1 MGFDNPSNWRRRTSC
16 PKDLDMSNTPNTP
29 WWISEHPVVTAQ
41 DIKKRNTRT
50 VSFGIAITMALVAG
64 VVGSI
69 AGRTSAT
76 LDSKTNLVST
86 KSVIERKPDSI
97 AGIAARVS
105 PSVVSIE
112 VRSGN
117 SGGTG
122 SGFFLESNGYILTN
136 NHVIS
141 LAATN
146 GATITVK
153 LANGKDYKAKLIGRD
168 VSYDLAVIKIAVTDA
183 PALQLG
189 NSDEV
194 QVGDGVIAIGSPLGL
209 TGTVTSGIIS
219 AKNRP
224 VTSGGGTSE
233 SSFIN
238 AIQTDAAI
246 NPGNSG
252 GPLVDLSGAVI
263 GINSA
268 IATTGSGFG
277 GQSGSIGLGFAI
289 PINQARKTADQL
301 IKNGS
306 STYPIMGVSLD
317 TRFTGTGAKIP
328 DEVGAVSAGGP
339 AERAGIK
346 PGDVIIAIDGK
357 AIATADEAIVSVRSH
372 SVGQRITVKFL
383 RGSVT
388 KEVSLKL
395 IAAK

>member
-1 MGFDNPSNWRRRTSC
+1 MAGNSNNPDG
-16 PKDLDMSNTPNTP
+16 PVTP
-29 WWISEHPVVTAQ
+29 WWISDYKVVTAQ
-41 DIKKRNTRT
+41 DVKKRNTRT
-50 VSFGIAITMALVAG
+50 VSFGIAIAMALIAG

-69 AGRTSAT
+69 VGRTSAE
-76 LDSKTNLVST
+76 LDTRTNLVST
-86 KSVIERKPDSI
+86 KSTIERKPGSI

-112 VRSGN
+112 VSRGN
-117 SGGTG
+117 SGGSG
-122 SGFFLESNGYILTN
+122 SGFFLDNTGNILTN

-141 LAATN
+141 LVATA
-146 GATITVK
+146 GASMRVQ
-153 LANGKDYKAKLIGRD
+153 LANGKTYDAKLVGRD
-168 VSYDLAVIKIAVTDA
+168 VAYDLAVIKIKVSDA

-189 NSDEV
+189 DSDAV

-224 VTSGGGTSE
+224 VTSGSGTRE

-263 GINSA
+263 GVNSA
-268 IATTGSGFG
+268 IATTGSAFG

-317 TRFTGTGAKIP
+317 ITENGTGAKIP
-328 DEVGAVSAGGP
+328 DAAGSVTPNGP

-346 PGDVIIAIDGK
+346 PGDVIIEIAGK
-357 AIATADEAIVSVRSH
+357 SVNTADEAIIKVRSFN
-372 SVGQRITVKFL
+372 VGDKIKIKFK
-383 RGSVT
+383 RDGVT
-388 KEVSLKL
+388 REVSLVL
-395 IAAK
+395 VAAK

>member
-1 MGFDNPSNWRRRTSC
+1 MSASQNNPDS
-16 PKDLDMSNTPNTP
+16 P
-29 WWISEHPVVTAQ
+29 WWVSNYPAVTTAEV
-41 DIKKRNTRT
+41 KKANTRT
-50 VSFGIAITMALVAG
+50 VGFGIAIAMALIAG
-64 VVGSI
+64 VIGSI
-69 AGRTSAT
+69 VGRTSAT
-76 LDSKTNLVST
+76 LDSKTNLVTT

-112 VRSGN
+112 VRNGN
-117 SGGTG
+117 TGGTG
-122 SGFFLESNGYILTN
+122 SGFFLDSSGHILTN

-141 LAATN
+141 AAATN
-146 GATITVK
+146 GADITVK
-153 LANGKDYKAKLIGRD
+153 LANGKNYGAKLIGRD

-189 NSDEV
+189 NSDEI

-238 AIQTDAAI
+238 ALQTDAAI

-268 IATTGSGFG
+268 IATTGSSFG
-277 GQSGSIGLGFAI
+277 GQTGSIGLGFAI
-289 PINQARKTADQL
+289 PINQAKKTADQL
-301 IKNGS
+301 IKFGS

-317 TRFTGTGAKIP
+317 TRFAGTGAKIP
-328 DEVGAVSAGGP
+328 NTPGSVSPGGP
-339 AERAGIK
+339 ADRAGIA
-346 PGDVIIAIDGK
+346 PGDVIVEIDGK
-357 AIATADEAIVSVRSH
+357 SIASADEAIVSVRSH
-372 SVGQRITVKFL
+372 SVGDVVKVKYQ
-383 RGSVT
+383 RGSIT
-388 KEVSLKL
+388 KEVTLKL
-395 IAAK
+395 VAAK

>member
-1 MGFDNPSNWRRRTSC
+1 MANNSNNS
-16 PKDLDMSNTPNTP
+16 DTPNTP
-29 WWISEHPVVTAQ
+29 WWISEHQVITAQ
-41 DIKKRNTRT
+41 DVKKRNTRT
-50 VSFGIAITMALVAG
+50 VSFGIAISMALIAG
-64 VVGSI
+64 VIGSVV
-69 AGRTSAT
+69 GRTSAS
-76 LDSKTNLVST
+76 LDTKTNLVST
-86 KSVIERKPDSI
+86 KSTIERKPDSV

-112 VRSGN
+112 VSKGN
-117 SGGTG
+117 NGGSG
-122 SGFFLESNGYILTN
+122 SGFFLDSTGHILTN

-141 LAATN
+141 LAATA
-146 GATITVK
+146 GASIQVK
-153 LANGKDYKAKLIGRD
+153 LANGKNYDAELVGRD

-189 NSDEV
+189 DSDKI

-224 VTSGGGTSE
+224 VTSGSGTRE

-238 AIQTDAAI
+238 ALQTDAAI

-252 GPLVDLSGAVI
+252 GPLVDLSGAVV

-317 TRFTGTGAKIP
+317 TRYTGGGAKIP
-328 DEVGAVSAGGP
+328 DEVGSVSPGGP
-339 AERAGIK
+339 ADRAGLK
-346 PGDVIIAIDGK
+346 PGDIIIEIDGK
-357 AIATADEAIVSVRSH
+357 AVDTADEAIITVRSRN
-372 SVGQRITVKFL
+372 VGDKIKVKFKRL
-383 RGSVT
+383 GAT
-388 KEVSLKL
+388 KEVSLVL

>member
-1 MGFDNPSNWRRRTSC
+1 MADNSKNSETPPTSV
-16 PKDLDMSNTPNTP
+16 TP
-29 WWISEHPVVTAQ
+29 WWISEYEVVTAK
-41 DIKKRNTRT
+41 DVKKRNTRT
-50 VSFGIAITMALVAG
+50 VSFGIAISMALIAG
-64 VVGSI
+64 VVGSVV
-69 AGRTSAT
+69 GRTSAT
-76 LDSKTNLVST
+76 LDTRTNLVST
-86 KSVIERKPDSI
+86 KSTIERKPDSI

-112 VRSGN
+112 VSKGN
-117 SGGTG
+117 NGGTG
-122 SGFFLESNGYILTN
+122 SGFFLDSTGHILTN

-141 LAATN
+141 FAATA
-146 GATITVK
+146 GASIRVR
-153 LANGKDYKAKLIGRD
+153 LANGKTYDAKLVGRD
-168 VSYDLAVIKIAVTDA
+168 VSYDLAVIKIKVTDA

-189 NSDEV
+189 DSDAV
-194 QVGDGVIAIGSPLGL
+194 QVGDGVIAVGSPLGL
-209 TGTVTSGIIS
+209 TVTVTSGIVS
-219 AKNRP
+219 EKNRS
-224 VTSGGGTSE
+224 VTSGGGTRE

-317 TRFTGTGAKIP
+317 ISYSGAGAKIP
-328 DEVGAVSAGGP
+328 ETPESVTPGGP
-339 AERAGIK
+339 AARAGIK
-346 PGDVIIAIDGK
+346 PGDVIIEIDGK
-357 AIATADEAIVSVRSH
+357 AVNTADEAIVKVRSLN
-372 SVGQRITVKFL
+372 VGDKIKIKYQRQ
-383 RGSVT
+383 GVT
-388 KEVSLKL
+388 KEVSLVL

>member
-1 MGFDNPSNWRRRTSC
+1 MANNSNNS
-16 PKDLDMSNTPNTP
+16 DLPNSP
-29 WWISEHPVVTAQ
+29 WWISEHQVITAQ
-41 DIKKRNTRT
+41 DVKKRNTRT
-50 VSFGIAITMALVAG
+50 VSFGIAISMALIAG
-64 VVGSI
+64 VIGSVV
-69 AGRTSAT
+69 GRTSAS
-76 LDSKTNLVST
+76 LDTKTNLVST
-86 KSVIERKPDSI
+86 KSTIERKPDSV

-112 VRSGN
+112 VSKGN
-117 SGGTG
+117 TGGSG
-122 SGFFLESNGYILTN
+122 SGFFLDSTGHILTN

-141 LAATN
+141 LAATA
-146 GATITVK
+146 GATIQVK
-153 LANGKDYKAKLIGRD
+153 LANGKNYDAELVGRD

-189 NSDEV
+189 DSDKI

-209 TGTVTSGIIS
+209 IGTVTSGIIS

-224 VTSGGGTSE
+224 VTSGSGTRE

-238 AIQTDAAI
+238 ALQTDAAI
-246 NPGNSG
+246 NPGNTG
-252 GPLVDLSGAVI
+252 GPLVDLSGAVV

-317 TRFTGTGAKIP
+317 TRYTGVGAKIP
-328 DEVGAVSAGGP
+328 DEVGSVSPGGP
-339 AERAGIK
+339 ADRAGIK
-346 PGDVIIAIDGK
+346 PGDIIIEIDGK
-357 AIATADEAIVSVRSH
+357 AVDTADEAIITVRSRN
-372 SVGQRITVKFL
+372 VGDRIKIKFKRL
-383 RGSVT
+383 GAT
-388 KEVSLKL
+388 KEVSLVL

>member
-1 MGFDNPSNWRRRTSC
+1 MANNSNDSDNLNMPSS
-16 PKDLDMSNTPNTP
+16 P
-29 WWISEHPVVTAQ
+29 WWISDHKVVTAQ

-50 VSFGIAITMALVAG
+50 VSFGIAIAMALIAG

-69 AGRTSAT
+69 VGRTSAT
-76 LDSKTNLVST
+76 LDTRTNLVST
-86 KSVIERKPDSI
+86 QSTIERKPDSI

-112 VRSGN
+112 VSRGN

-122 SGFFLESNGYILTN
+122 SGFFLDSTGHILTN

-141 LAATN
+141 LAARA
-146 GATITVK
+146 GALINVK
-153 LANGKDYKAKLIGRD
+153 LANGKNYEAKLVGRD
-168 VSYDLAVIKIAVTDA
+168 IPYDLAVIKINVTDA

-224 VTSGGGTSE
+224 VTSGSGTKE

-252 GPLVDLSGAVI
+252 GPLVDLSGAVV

-317 TRFTGTGAKIP
+317 LRYSGVGAKIP
-328 DEVGAVSAGGP
+328 DEAGSVTPNGP
-339 AERAGIK
+339 AARAGIK
-346 PGDVIIAIDGK
+346 PGDVIIEIAGK
-357 AIATADEAIVSVRSH
+357 AVNTADEAIIKVRSLN
-372 SVGQRITVKFL
+372 VGDKIKIKFK
-383 RGSVT
+383 REGVT
-388 KEVSLKL
+388 KEVSLVL

>member
-1 MGFDNPSNWRRRTSC
+1 MANNTNNS
-16 PKDLDMSNTPNTP
+16 DLPNSP
-29 WWISEHPVVTAQ
+29 WWISEHQVITAQ
-41 DIKKRNTRT
+41 DVKKRNTRT
-50 VSFGIAITMALVAG
+50 VSFGIAISMALIAG
-64 VVGSI
+64 VIGSVV
-69 AGRTSAT
+69 GRTSAS
-76 LDSKTNLVST
+76 LDTKTNLVST
-86 KSVIERKPDSI
+86 KSTIERKPDSV

-112 VRSGN
+112 VSKGN
-117 SGGTG
+117 TGGSG
-122 SGFFLESNGYILTN
+122 SGFFLDSTGHILTN

-141 LAATN
+141 LAATA
-146 GATITVK
+146 GATIQVK
-153 LANGKDYKAKLIGRD
+153 LANGKNYDAELVGRD

-189 NSDEV
+189 DSDAV

-209 TGTVTSGIIS
+209 IGTVTSGIIS

-224 VTSGGGTSE
+224 VTSGSGTRE

-238 AIQTDAAI
+238 ALQTDAAI

-252 GPLVDLSGAVI
+252 GPLVDLSGAVV

-317 TRFTGTGAKIP
+317 TRYTGVGAKIP
-328 DEVGAVSAGGP
+328 DEVGSVSPGGP
-339 AERAGIK
+339 ADRAGIK
-346 PGDVIIAIDGK
+346 PGDIIIEIDGK
-357 AIATADEAIVSVRSH
+357 AVDTADEAIITVRSRN
-372 SVGQRITVKFL
+372 VGDRIKIKFKRL
-383 RGSVT
+383 GAT
-388 KEVSLKL
+388 KEVSLVL

>member
-1 MGFDNPSNWRRRTSC
+1 MATNSSNSE
-16 PKDLDMSNTPNTP
+16 TPNTP
-29 WWISEHPVVTAQ
+29 WWISEHQVITAQ
-41 DIKKRNTRT
+41 DVKKRNTRT
-50 VSFGIAITMALVAG
+50 VSFGIAISMALIAG
-64 VVGSI
+64 VVGSVV
-69 AGRTSAT
+69 GRTSAT
-76 LDSKTNLVST
+76 LDTKTNLVST
-86 KSVIERKPDSI
+86 KSTIERKPDSV

-112 VRSGN
+112 VSNGN
-117 SGGTG
+117 NGGSG
-122 SGFFLESNGYILTN
+122 SGFFLDSTGHILTN

-141 LAATN
+141 LAATS
-146 GATITVK
+146 GATIQVK
-153 LANGKDYKAKLIGRD
+153 LANGKNYDAELVGRD
-168 VSYDLAVIKIAVTDA
+168 VAYDLAVIKIAVTDA

-189 NSDEV
+189 DSDAV

-224 VTSGGGTSE
+224 VTSGSGTRE

-238 AIQTDAAI
+238 ALQTDAAI

-252 GPLVDLSGAVI
+252 GPLVDLSGAVV

-268 IATTGSGFG
+268 IATTGSAFG

-317 TRFTGTGAKIP
+317 TRYTGGGAKIP
-328 DEVGAVSAGGP
+328 DAVGSVSPGGP
-339 AERAGIK
+339 ADRAGIK
-346 PGDVIIAIDGK
+346 PGDIIIEIDGK
-357 AIATADEAIVSVRSH
+357 AVDTADEAIITVRSRN
-372 SVGQRITVKFL
+372 VGDKIKIKFK
-383 RGSVT
+383 RQGVT
-388 KEVSLKL
+388 KEVALVL

>member
-1 MGFDNPSNWRRRTSC
+1 MANNSNNS
-16 PKDLDMSNTPNTP
+16 DLPNSP
-29 WWISEHPVVTAQ
+29 WWISEHQVITAQ
-41 DIKKRNTRT
+41 DVKKRNTRT
-50 VSFGIAITMALVAG
+50 VSFGIAISMALIAG
-64 VVGSI
+64 VIGSVV
-69 AGRTSAT
+69 GRTSAS
-76 LDSKTNLVST
+76 LDTKTNLVST
-86 KSVIERKPDSI
+86 KSTIERKPDSV

-112 VRSGN
+112 VSKGN
-117 SGGTG
+117 TGGSG
-122 SGFFLESNGYILTN
+122 SGFFLDSTGHILTN

-141 LAATN
+141 LAATA
-146 GATITVK
+146 GATIQVK
-153 LANGKDYKAKLIGRD
+153 LANGKNYGAKLVGRD

-189 NSDEV
+189 DSDKI

-209 TGTVTSGIIS
+209 IGTVTSGIIS

-224 VTSGGGTSE
+224 VTSGSGTRE

-238 AIQTDAAI
+238 ALQTDAAI

-252 GPLVDLSGAVI
+252 GPLVDLSGAVV

-317 TRFTGTGAKIP
+317 TRYTGVGAKIP
-328 DEVGAVSAGGP
+328 DEVGSVSPGGP
-339 AERAGIK
+339 ADRAGIK
-346 PGDVIIAIDGK
+346 PGDIIIEIDGK
-357 AIATADEAIVSVRSH
+357 AVDTADEAIITVRSRN
-372 SVGQRITVKFL
+372 VGDRIKIKFKRL
-383 RGSVT
+383 GAT
-388 KEVSLKL
+388 KEVSLVL

>member
-1 MGFDNPSNWRRRTSC
+1 MANNSNYS
-16 PKDLDMSNTPNTP
+16 DLPNSP
-29 WWISEHPVVTAQ
+29 WWISEHQVITAQ
-41 DIKKRNTRT
+41 DVKKRNTRT
-50 VSFGIAITMALVAG
+50 VSFGIAISMALIAG
-64 VVGSI
+64 VIGSVV
-69 AGRTSAT
+69 GRTSAS
-76 LDSKTNLVST
+76 LDTKTNLVST
-86 KSVIERKPDSI
+86 KSTIERKPDSV

-112 VRSGN
+112 VSKGN
-117 SGGTG
+117 TGGSG
-122 SGFFLESNGYILTN
+122 SGFFLDSTGHILTN

-141 LAATN
+141 LAATA
-146 GATITVK
+146 GATIQVK
-153 LANGKDYKAKLIGRD
+153 LANGKNYDAELVGRD

-189 NSDEV
+189 DSDAV

-209 TGTVTSGIIS
+209 IGTVTSGIIS

-224 VTSGGGTSE
+224 VTSGSGTRE

-238 AIQTDAAI
+238 ALQTDAAI

-252 GPLVDLSGAVI
+252 GPLVDLSGAVV

-317 TRFTGTGAKIP
+317 TRYTGVGAKIP
-328 DEVGAVSAGGP
+328 DEVGSVSPGGP
-339 AERAGIK
+339 ADRAGIK
-346 PGDVIIAIDGK
+346 PGDIIIEIDGK
-357 AIATADEAIVSVRSH
+357 AVDTADEAIITVRSRN
-372 SVGQRITVKFL
+372 VGDRIKIKFKRL
-383 RGSVT
+383 GAT
-388 KEVSLKL
+388 KEVSLVL

>member
-1 MGFDNPSNWRRRTSC
+1 MANNSNDSD
-16 PKDLDMSNTPNTP
+16 DLNMPNSP
-29 WWISEHPVVTAQ
+29 WWISDHKVVTAQ

-50 VSFGIAITMALVAG
+50 VSFGIAIAMALIAG

-69 AGRTSAT
+69 VGRTSAT
-76 LDSKTNLVST
+76 LDTRTNLVST
-86 KSVIERKPDSI
+86 QSTIERKPDSI

-112 VRSGN
+112 VSRGN

-122 SGFFLESNGYILTN
+122 SGFFLDSTGHILTN

-141 LAATN
+141 LAARA
-146 GATITVK
+146 GALINVK
-153 LANGKDYKAKLIGRD
+153 LANGKNYEAKLVGRD
-168 VSYDLAVIKIAVTDA
+168 IPYDLAVIKINVTDA

-224 VTSGGGTSE
+224 VTSGSGTRE

-252 GPLVDLSGAVI
+252 GPLVDLSGAVV

-317 TRFTGTGAKIP
+317 IRYSGVGAKIP
-328 DEVGAVSAGGP
+328 DEAGSVTPNGP
-339 AERAGIK
+339 AARAGIK
-346 PGDVIIAIDGK
+346 PGDVIIEIAGK
-357 AIATADEAIVSVRSH
+357 AVDTADEAIIKVRSLN
-372 SVGQRITVKFL
+372 VGDKIKIKFK
-383 RGSVT
+383 REGVT
-388 KEVSLKL
+388 KEVSLVL

>member
-1 MGFDNPSNWRRRTSC
+1 MAGNSNNSDG
-16 PKDLDMSNTPNTP
+16 PVTP
-29 WWISEHPVVTAQ
+29 WWISEYKVVTAQ
-41 DIKKRNTRT
+41 DVKKRNTRT
-50 VSFGIAITMALVAG
+50 VSFGIAIAMALIAG

-69 AGRTSAT
+69 VGRTSAE
-76 LDSKTNLVST
+76 LDTRTNLVAT
-86 KSVIERKPDSI
+86 KSTIERKPGSI

-112 VRSGN
+112 VSRGN
-117 SGGTG
+117 SGGSG
-122 SGFFLESNGYILTN
+122 SGFFLDNTGHILTN

-141 LAATN
+141 LVATA
-146 GATITVK
+146 GASMRVQ
-153 LANGKDYKAKLIGRD
+153 LANGKTYDAKLVGRD
-168 VSYDLAVIKIAVTDA
+168 VAYDLAVIKIKVTDA

-189 NSDEV
+189 DSDAV

-224 VTSGGGTSE
+224 VTSGSGTRE

-263 GINSA
+263 GVNSA
-268 IATTGSGFG
+268 IATTGSAFG

-317 TRFTGTGAKIP
+317 ITYNGTGAKIP
-328 DEVGAVSAGGP
+328 DAAGSVTPNGP

-346 PGDVIIAIDGK
+346 PGDVIIEIAGK
-357 AIATADEAIVSVRSH
+357 SVNTADEAIIKVRSFN
-372 SVGQRITVKFL
+372 VGDKIKIKFK
-383 RGSVT
+383 RDGVT
-388 KEVSLKL
+388 REVSLVL
-395 IAAK
+395 VAAK

>member
-1 MGFDNPSNWRRRTSC
+1 MANNSNNS
-16 PKDLDMSNTPNTP
+16 DLPNSP
-29 WWISEHPVVTAQ
+29 WWISEHQVITAQ
-41 DIKKRNTRT
+41 DVKKRNTRT
-50 VSFGIAITMALVAG
+50 VSFGIAISMALIAG
-64 VVGSI
+64 VIGSVV
-69 AGRTSAT
+69 GRTSAS
-76 LDSKTNLVST
+76 LDTKTNLVST
-86 KSVIERKPDSI
+86 KSTIERKPDSV

-112 VRSGN
+112 VSKGN
-117 SGGTG
+117 TGGSG
-122 SGFFLESNGYILTN
+122 SGFFLDSTGHILTN

-141 LAATN
+141 LAATA
-146 GATITVK
+146 GATIQVK
-153 LANGKDYKAKLIGRD
+153 LANGKNYDAELVGRD

-189 NSDEV
+189 DSDAV

-209 TGTVTSGIIS
+209 IGTVTSGIIS

-224 VTSGGGTSE
+224 VASGSGTRE

-238 AIQTDAAI
+238 ALQTDAAI

-252 GPLVDLSGAVI
+252 GPLVDLSGAVV

-317 TRFTGTGAKIP
+317 TRYTGVGAKIP
-328 DEVGAVSAGGP
+328 DEVGSVSPGGP
-339 AERAGIK
+339 ADRAGIK
-346 PGDVIIAIDGK
+346 PGDIIIEIDGK
-357 AIATADEAIVSVRSH
+357 AVDTADEAIITVRSRN
-372 SVGQRITVKFL
+372 VGDRIKIKFKRL
-383 RGSVT
+383 GAT
-388 KEVSLKL
+388 KEVSLVL

>member
-1 MGFDNPSNWRRRTSC
+1 MANNSNNS
-16 PKDLDMSNTPNTP
+16 DTPNTP
-29 WWISEHPVVTAQ
+29 WWISEHQVITAQ
-41 DIKKRNTRT
+41 DVKKRSTRT
-50 VSFGIAITMALVAG
+50 VSFGIAISMALIAG
-64 VVGSI
+64 VIGSVV
-69 AGRTSAT
+69 GRTSAT
-76 LDSKTNLVST
+76 LDTKTNLVST
-86 KSVIERKPDSI
+86 KSTIERKPDSV

-112 VRSGN
+112 VSKGN
-117 SGGTG
+117 NGGSG
-122 SGFFLESNGYILTN
+122 SGFFLDSTGHILTN

-141 LAATN
+141 LAAIA
-146 GATITVK
+146 GANIQVK
-153 LANGKDYKAKLIGRD
+153 LANGKNYDAELVGRD

-189 NSDEV
+189 DSDKI

-224 VTSGGGTSE
+224 VTSGGGTRE

-238 AIQTDAAI
+238 ALQTDAAI

-252 GPLVDLSGAVI
+252 GPLVDLSGAVV

-317 TRFTGTGAKIP
+317 TRYSGVGAKIP
-328 DEVGAVSAGGP
+328 DEIGSVTPGGP
-339 AERAGIK
+339 AALAGIK
-346 PGDVIIAIDGK
+346 PGDIIIEIDSK
-357 AIATADEAIVSVRSH
+357 AVATADEAIITVRSRN
-372 SVGQRITVKFL
+372 VGDKIKVKFK
-383 RGSVT
+383 RQGDT
-388 KEVSLKL
+388 KEVSLVL
-395 IAAK
+395 VAAK

>member
-1 MGFDNPSNWRRRTSC
+1 MSDNSNNSG
-16 PKDLDMSNTPNTP
+16 TPNTP
-29 WWISEHPVVTAQ
+29 WWISDYEVVTTAE
-41 DIKKRNTRT
+41 IKKRNTRT
-50 VSFGIAITMALVAG
+50 VSFGIAIAMALIAG
-64 VVGSI
+64 VVGSVV
-69 AGRTSAT
+69 GRTSAT
-76 LDSKTNLVST
+76 MDSKTNLVST
-86 KSVIERKPDSI
+86 KSTIERKPDSI

-112 VRSGN
+112 VRNGS
-117 SGGTG
+117 SGGSG
-122 SGFFLESNGYILTN
+122 SGFFLDSNGHILTN

-146 GATITVK
+146 GATIKVM
-153 LANGKDYKAKLIGRD
+153 LANGKDYDAKLVGRD
-168 VSYDLAVIKIAVTDA
+168 IPYDLAVIKIAVSDA

-189 NSDEV
+189 DSDAV

-252 GPLVDLSGAVI
+252 GPLVDLSGAVV

-301 IKNGS
+301 IKNGV

-317 TRFTGTGAKIP
+317 TRFMGTGARIATEP
-328 DEVGAVSAGGP
+328 GSVTIGGP
-339 AERAGIK
+339 AAGAGIK
-346 PGDVIIAIDGK
+346 PGDIIIEIDGK
-357 AIATADEAIVSVRSH
+357 AINSADEAIVNVRSH
-372 SVGQRITVKFL
+372 NVGDRIKIKFQRD
-383 RGSVT
+383 GVT
-388 KEVSLKL
+388 KETSLIL

>member
-1 MGFDNPSNWRRRTSC
+1 MADNQKNSE
-16 PKDLDMSNTPNTP
+16 TPNTP
-29 WWISEHPVVTAQ
+29 WWISDYKVVKAQ
-41 DIKKRNTRT
+41 DVKKRNTRT
-50 VSFGIAITMALVAG
+50 VSFGIAIAMALIAG
-64 VVGSI
+64 VVGSVV
-69 AGRTSAT
+69 GRTSAS
-76 LDSKTNLVST
+76 LDTKTNLVST
-86 KSVIERKPDSI
+86 KSTIERKPDSI

-112 VRSGN
+112 VKTGS

-122 SGFFLESNGYILTN
+122 SGFFLDSSGHILTN

-141 LAATN
+141 LAATS
-146 GATITVK
+146 GASIKVK
-153 LANGKDYKAKLIGRD
+153 LANGKDYDAKLVGRD

-189 NSDEV
+189 DSDEV

-224 VTSGGGTSE
+224 VTSGGGTRE

-238 AIQTDAAI
+238 ALQTDAAI

-317 TRFTGTGAKIP
+317 TRYTGVGAKIP
-328 DEVGAVSAGGP
+328 DDVGSVSPGGP
-339 AERAGIK
+339 ADRAGIK
-346 PGDVIIAIDGK
+346 PGDIIIAIDGK
-357 AIATADEAIVSVRSH
+357 AVDTVDEAIINVRSH
-372 SVGQRITVKFL
+372 NVGDKIKIKLQRQ
-383 RGSVT
+383 GVT
-388 KEVSLKL
+388 KEVSLVL

>member
-1 MGFDNPSNWRRRTSC
+1 
-16 PKDLDMSNTPNTP
+16 
-29 WWISEHPVVTAQ
+29 
-41 DIKKRNTRT
+41 
-50 VSFGIAITMALVAG
+50 MALIAG

-76 LDSKTNLVST
+76 LDSRTNLVST
-86 KSVIERKPDSI
+86 QSTIERKPNSI

-112 VRSGN
+112 VNRGN

-122 SGFFLESNGYILTN
+122 SGFFLDSTGHILTN

-141 LAATN
+141 LAATAN
-146 GATITVK
+146 ASINVT
-153 LANGKDYKAKLIGRD
+153 LANGKNYGAKLVGRD
-168 VSYDLAVIKIAVTDA
+168 VAYDLAVIKIKVTDA

-189 NSDEV
+189 DSDAV

-224 VTSGGGTSE
+224 VTSGSGTRE

-317 TRFTGTGAKIP
+317 IRYSGVGAKIP
-328 DEVGAVSAGGP
+328 EEAGSVSPNGP
-339 AERAGIK
+339 ADRAGIK
-346 PGDVIIAIDGK
+346 PGDVIIEING
-357 AIATADEAIVSVRSH
+357 TAVNNVDEAIVKVRSLN
-372 SVGQRITVKFL
+372 VGDEIKVKFK
-383 RGSVT
+383 RQGVT
-388 KEVSLKL
+388 NEVSLVL
-395 IAAK
+395 VAAK

>member
-1 MGFDNPSNWRRRTSC
+1 MAGNSNNPDG
-16 PKDLDMSNTPNTP
+16 PVTP
-29 WWISEHPVVTAQ
+29 WWISEYKVVTAQ
-41 DIKKRNTRT
+41 DVKKRNTRT
-50 VSFGIAITMALVAG
+50 VSFGIAIAMALVAG
-64 VVGSI
+64 VVGSVV
-69 AGRTSAT
+69 GRTSAE
-76 LDSKTNLVST
+76 LDTRTNLVST
-86 KSVIERKPDSI
+86 KSTIERKPNSI

-105 PSVVSIE
+105 PSVVSID
-112 VRSGN
+112 VSKGN
-117 SGGTG
+117 DGGSG
-122 SGFFLESNGYILTN
+122 SGFFLDNTGHILIN

-141 LAATN
+141 LAATD
-146 GATITVK
+146 GASIQVS
-153 LANGKDYKAKLIGRD
+153 LANGKTYSAKLVGRD
-168 VSYDLAVIKIAVTDA
+168 VAYDLAVIKIKVTDA

-189 NSDEV
+189 NSDAVE
-194 QVGDGVIAIGSPLGL
+194 VGDGVIAIGSPLGL

-224 VTSGGGTSE
+224 VTSGSGTRE

-268 IATTGSGFG
+268 IATTGYGFG

-317 TRFTGTGAKIP
+317 IRYTGVGAKIP
-328 DEVGAVSAGGP
+328 GETGSVTPNGP
-339 AERAGIK
+339 AARAGIK
-346 PGDVIIAIDGK
+346 PGDVIIEIDGTK
-357 AIATADEAIVSVRSH
+357 VNTADEAIVKVRSLN
-372 SVGQRITVKFL
+372 VGDEIKVKFK
-383 RGSVT
+383 RQGVT
-388 KEVSLKL
+388 KEVSLVL

>member
-1 MGFDNPSNWRRRTSC
+1 MANNSNNSE
-16 PKDLDMSNTPNTP
+16 TPNGP
-29 WWISEHPVVTAQ
+29 WWISDHRVITAQ
-41 DIKKRNTRT
+41 DVKKRNTRT
-50 VSFGIAITMALVAG
+50 VSFGIAIVMALIAG
-64 VVGSI
+64 VIGSVV
-69 AGRTSAT
+69 GRTSAT
-76 LDSKTNLVST
+76 LDTKTNLVST
-86 KSVIERKPDSI
+86 KSTIERKPDSV

-112 VRSGN
+112 VSKGN
-117 SGGTG
+117 NGGSG
-122 SGFFLESNGYILTN
+122 SGFFLDSTGHILTN

-141 LAATN
+141 LAAIA
-146 GATITVK
+146 GANIQVK
-153 LANGKDYKAKLIGRD
+153 LANGKNYDAELVGRD

-189 NSDEV
+189 DSDKI

-224 VTSGGGTSE
+224 VTSGGGTRE

-238 AIQTDAAI
+238 ALQTDAAI

-252 GPLVDLSGAVI
+252 GPLVDLSGAVV

-317 TRFTGTGAKIP
+317 TRYSGVGAKIP
-328 DEVGAVSAGGP
+328 DEIGSVTPGGP
-339 AERAGIK
+339 AALAGIK
-346 PGDVIIAIDGK
+346 PGDIIIEIDGK
-357 AIATADEAIVSVRSH
+357 AVATADEAIITVRSRN
-372 SVGQRITVKFL
+372 VGDKIKVKFK
-383 RGSVT
+383 RQGDT
-388 KEVSLKL
+388 KEVSLVL
-395 IAAK
+395 VAAK

>member
-1 MGFDNPSNWRRRTSC
+1 MANNSNDSD
-16 PKDLDMSNTPNTP
+16 DLNMPNSP
-29 WWISEHPVVTAQ
+29 WWISDHKVVTAQ
-41 DIKKRNTRT
+41 EIKKRNTRT
-50 VSFGIAITMALVAG
+50 VSFGIAIAMALIAG

-69 AGRTSAT
+69 VGRTSAT
-76 LDSKTNLVST
+76 LDTRTNLVST
-86 KSVIERKPDSI
+86 QSTIERKPDSI

-112 VRSGN
+112 VSRGN

-122 SGFFLESNGYILTN
+122 SGFFLDSTGHILTN

-141 LAATN
+141 LAARA
-146 GATITVK
+146 GALINVK
-153 LANGKDYKAKLIGRD
+153 LANGKNYEAKLVGRD
-168 VSYDLAVIKIAVTDA
+168 IPYDLAVIKINVTDA

-224 VTSGGGTSE
+224 VTSGSGTKE

-252 GPLVDLSGAVI
+252 GPLVDLSGAVV

-317 TRFTGTGAKIP
+317 LRYSGVGAMIP
-328 DEVGAVSAGGP
+328 DEAGSVTPNGP
-339 AERAGIK
+339 AARAGIK
-346 PGDVIIAIDGK
+346 PGDVIIEIAGK
-357 AIATADEAIVSVRSH
+357 AVDTADEAIIKVRSLN
-372 SVGQRITVKFL
+372 VGDKVKIKFK
-383 RGSVT
+383 REGVT
-388 KEVSLKL
+388 KEVSLVL

>member
-1 MGFDNPSNWRRRTSC
+1 MVDNSNSSETSN
-16 PKDLDMSNTPNTP
+16 SP
-29 WWISEHPVVTAQ
+29 WWISDYKVITAQ
-41 DIKKRNTRT
+41 DVKKRNTRT
-50 VSFGIAITMALVAG
+50 VSFGIAIVMALVAG
-64 VVGSI
+64 VVGSVV
-69 AGRTSAT
+69 GRTSAS

-86 KSVIERKPDSI
+86 KSTIERKPDSI

-112 VRSGN
+112 VNNGN
-117 SGGTG
+117 NGGTG
-122 SGFFLESNGYILTN
+122 SGFFLDSTGHILTN

-141 LAATN
+141 LAATA
-146 GATITVK
+146 GASIQVK
-153 LANGKDYKAKLIGRD
+153 LANGKNYGAKLVGRD
-168 VSYDLAVIKIAVTDA
+168 ISYDLAVIKISVIDA

-189 NSDEV
+189 DSDAV

-238 AIQTDAAI
+238 ALQTDAAI

-252 GPLVDLSGAVI
+252 GPLVDLSGAVV

-317 TRFTGTGAKIP
+317 TRYRGVGAKIS
-328 DEVGAVSAGGP
+328 DEIGSVTPGGP
-339 AERAGIK
+339 AALAGLK
-346 PGDVIIAIDGK
+346 PGDIIIEIDGK
-357 AIATADEAIVSVRSH
+357 AVDTADEAIINVRSH
-372 SVGQRITVKFL
+372 NVDEKIKVKIQRQ
-383 RGSVT
+383 GAT
-388 KEVSLKL
+388 KEVSLVL
-395 IAAK
+395 IEAK

>member
-1 MGFDNPSNWRRRTSC
+1 MSASQNNP
-16 PKDLDMSNTPNTP
+16 DTP
-29 WWISEHPVVTAQ
+29 WWVSNYPAVTTAEV
-41 DIKKRNTRT
+41 KKANTRT
-50 VSFGIAITMALVAG
+50 VGFGIAIAMALIAG
-64 VVGSI
+64 VIGSI
-69 AGRTSAT
+69 VGRTSAT
-76 LDSKTNLVST
+76 LDSKTNLVTT

-112 VRSGN
+112 VRNGN

-122 SGFFLESNGYILTN
+122 SGFFLDSSGHILTN

-141 LAATN
+141 AAATD
-146 GATITVK
+146 GADITVK
-153 LANGKDYKAKLIGRD
+153 LANGKNYGAKLIGRD

-189 NSDEV
+189 NSDEI

-238 AIQTDAAI
+238 ALQTDAAI

-268 IATTGSGFG
+268 IATTGSSFG

-289 PINQARKTADQL
+289 PINQAKKTADQL
-301 IKNGS
+301 IKFGS

-317 TRFTGTGAKIP
+317 TRFAGTGAKIP
-328 DEVGAVSAGGP
+328 NTPGSVSPGGP
-339 AERAGIK
+339 ADRAGIA
-346 PGDVIIAIDGK
+346 PGDVIVEIDGK
-357 AIATADEAIVSVRSH
+357 SIASVDEAIVSVRSH
-372 SVGQRITVKFL
+372 SVGDVVKVKYQRGNT
-383 RGSVT
+383 T
-388 KEVSLKL
+388 KEVTLKL
-395 IAAK
+395 VAAK

>member
-1 MGFDNPSNWRRRTSC
+1 MAGNSNNPDGTV
-16 PKDLDMSNTPNTP
+16 TP
-29 WWISEHPVVTAQ
+29 WWISEYKVVTAQ
-41 DIKKRNTRT
+41 DVKKRNTRT
-50 VSFGIAITMALVAG
+50 VSFGIAIAMALVAG
-64 VVGSI
+64 VVGSVV
-69 AGRTSAT
+69 GRTSAE
-76 LDSKTNLVST
+76 LDTRTNLVST
-86 KSVIERKPDSI
+86 KSTIERKPNSI

-105 PSVVSIE
+105 PSVVSID
-112 VRSGN
+112 VSKGN
-117 SGGTG
+117 NGGSG
-122 SGFFLESNGYILTN
+122 SGFFLDNTGHILTN

-141 LAATN
+141 LAATD
-146 GATITVK
+146 GASIQVN
-153 LANGKDYKAKLIGRD
+153 LANGKTYTAKLVGRD
-168 VSYDLAVIKIAVTDA
+168 VAYDLAVIKIKVTDA

-189 NSDEV
+189 DSDAVE
-194 QVGDGVIAIGSPLGL
+194 VGDGVIAIGSPLGL

-224 VTSGGGTSE
+224 VTSGSGTRE

-268 IATTGSGFG
+268 IATTGYGFG

-317 TRFTGTGAKIP
+317 IRYSGVGAKIP
-328 DEVGAVSAGGP
+328 GKAGSVSPNGP
-339 AERAGIK
+339 ADRAGIE
-346 PGDVIIAIDGK
+346 PGDVIIEIDGTVVN
-357 AIATADEAIVSVRSH
+357 TADEAIVKVRSLN
-372 SVGQRITVKFL
+372 VGDEIKVKFK
-383 RGSVT
+383 RQGVT
-388 KEVSLKL
+388 IEVSLVL
-395 IAAK
+395 VAAK

>member
-1 MGFDNPSNWRRRTSC
+1 MSASQNNPDS
-16 PKDLDMSNTPNTP
+16 P
-29 WWISEHPVVTAQ
+29 WWVSNYPAVTTAEV
-41 DIKKRNTRT
+41 KKANTRT
-50 VSFGIAITMALVAG
+50 VGFGIAIAMALIAG
-64 VVGSI
+64 VIGSFV
-69 AGRTSAT
+69 GRTSAT
-76 LDSKTNLVST
+76 LDSKTNLVTT

-112 VRSGN
+112 VRNGN
-117 SGGTG
+117 TGGTG
-122 SGFFLESNGYILTN
+122 SGFFLDSSGHILTN

-141 LAATN
+141 AAATN
-146 GATITVK
+146 GADITVK
-153 LANGKDYKAKLIGRD
+153 LANGKNYGAKLIGRD

-189 NSDEV
+189 NSDEI

-238 AIQTDAAI
+238 ALQTDAAI

-268 IATTGSGFG
+268 IATTGSSFG

-289 PINQARKTADQL
+289 PINQAKKTADQL
-301 IKNGS
+301 IKFGS

-317 TRFTGTGAKIP
+317 TRFAGTGAKIP
-328 DEVGAVSAGGP
+328 NTPGSVSPGGP
-339 AERAGIK
+339 ADRAGIA
-346 PGDVIIAIDGK
+346 PGDVIVEIDGK
-357 AIATADEAIVSVRSH
+357 SIASADEAIVSVRSH
-372 SVGQRITVKFL
+372 SVGDVVKVKYQRGNI
-383 RGSVT
+383 T
-388 KEVSLKL
+388 KEVTLKL
-395 IAAK
+395 VAAK

>member
-1 MGFDNPSNWRRRTSC
+1 MT
-16 PKDLDMSNTPNTP
+16 NTPNTP
-29 WWISEHPVVTAQ
+29 WWISEHPVVTAA
-41 DIKKRNTRT
+41 DVKKRNTRT
-50 VSFGIAITMALVAG
+50 VGFGVAITMALIAG

-69 AGRTSAT
+69 AGRTTANI
-76 LDSKTNLVST
+76 DSKTNLVTT

-105 PSVVSIE
+105 PSVVSID
-112 VRSGN
+112 VRSEN

-122 SGFFLESNGYILTN
+122 SGFFLDNLGYILTN

-141 LAATN
+141 SAAIN
-146 GATITVK
+146 NSKITVK
-153 LANGKDYKAKLIGRD
+153 LANGKNYSAKLIGRD
-168 VSYDLAVIKIAVTDA
+168 VAYDLAVIKISVTDA

-189 NSDEV
+189 DSDEV

-268 IATTGSGFG
+268 IATTGYGYG
-277 GQSGSIGLGFAI
+277 GQGGSIGLGFAI

-317 TRFTGTGAKIP
+317 TRYSGNGAKISTEAGSVTP
-328 DEVGAVSAGGP
+328 GGP
-339 AERAGIK
+339 AERAGIE
-346 PGDVIIAIDGK
+346 PGDVIIEIDGK
-357 AIATADEAIVSVRSH
+357 AVGTSDEAIVNVRSH
-372 SVGQRITVKFL
+372 SVGDSIKVKFK
-383 RGSVT
+383 RDGVT
-388 KEVSLKL
+388 KEVTLKL

>member
-1 MGFDNPSNWRRRTSC
+1 MAGNSNNPDG
-16 PKDLDMSNTPNTP
+16 PVTP
-29 WWISEHPVVTAQ
+29 WWISEYKVVTAQ
-41 DIKKRNTRT
+41 DVKKRNTRT
-50 VSFGIAITMALVAG
+50 VSFGIAIAMALVAG
-64 VVGSI
+64 VVGSVV
-69 AGRTSAT
+69 GRTSAE
-76 LDSKTNLVST
+76 LDTRTNLVST
-86 KSVIERKPDSI
+86 KSTIERKPNSI

-105 PSVVSIE
+105 PSVVSID
-112 VRSGN
+112 VSKGN
-117 SGGTG
+117 DGGSG
-122 SGFFLESNGYILTN
+122 SGFFLDNTGHILTN

-141 LAATN
+141 LAATD
-146 GATITVK
+146 GASIQVS
-153 LANGKDYKAKLIGRD
+153 LANGKTYSAKLVGRD
-168 VSYDLAVIKIAVTDA
+168 VAYDLAVIKIKVTDA

-189 NSDEV
+189 NSDAVE
-194 QVGDGVIAIGSPLGL
+194 VGDGVIAIGSPLGL

-224 VTSGGGTSE
+224 VTSGSGTRE

-268 IATTGSGFG
+268 IATTGYGFG

-317 TRFTGTGAKIP
+317 IRYNGVGAKIP
-328 DEVGAVSAGGP
+328 GKAGSVTPNGP
-339 AERAGIK
+339 AARAGIK
-346 PGDVIIAIDGK
+346 PGDVIIEIDGTK
-357 AIATADEAIVSVRSH
+357 VNTADEAIVKVRSLN
-372 SVGQRITVKFL
+372 VGDEIKVKFK
-383 RGSVT
+383 RQGVT
-388 KEVSLKL
+388 KEVSLVL

>member
-1 MGFDNPSNWRRRTSC
+1 MSASQNNP
-16 PKDLDMSNTPNTP
+16 DTP
-29 WWISEHPVVTAQ
+29 WWVSNYPAVTTAEV
-41 DIKKRNTRT
+41 KKANTRT
-50 VSFGIAITMALVAG
+50 VGFGIAIAMALIAG
-64 VVGSI
+64 VIGSI
-69 AGRTSAT
+69 VGRTSAT
-76 LDSKTNLVST
+76 LDSKTNLVTT

-112 VRSGN
+112 VRNGN

-122 SGFFLESNGYILTN
+122 SGFFLDSSGHILTN

-141 LAATN
+141 AAATN
-146 GATITVK
+146 GADITVK
-153 LANGKDYKAKLIGRD
+153 LANGKNYGAKLIGRD

-189 NSDEV
+189 NSDEI

-238 AIQTDAAI
+238 ALQTDAAI

-268 IATTGSGFG
+268 IATTGSSFG

-289 PINQARKTADQL
+289 PINQAKKTADQL
-301 IKNGS
+301 IKFGS

-317 TRFTGTGAKIP
+317 TRFAGTGAKIP
-328 DEVGAVSAGGP
+328 NTPGSVSSGGP
-339 AERAGIK
+339 ADRAGIA
-346 PGDVIIAIDGK
+346 PGDVIVEIDGK
-357 AIATADEAIVSVRSH
+357 SIASADEAIVSVRSH
-372 SVGQRITVKFL
+372 SVGDVVKVKYQR
-383 RGSVT
+383 GNAT
-388 KEVSLKL
+388 KEVTLKL
-395 IAAK
+395 VAAK

>member
-1 MGFDNPSNWRRRTSC
+1 MAGNSNNSDGQV
-16 PKDLDMSNTPNTP
+16 PP
-29 WWISEHPVVTAQ
+29 WWISDYKVVTAA
-41 DIKKRNTRT
+41 DVKKRNTRT
-50 VSFGIAITMALVAG
+50 VSFGIAIAMALIAG

-69 AGRTSAT
+69 VGRTSAE
-76 LDSKTNLVST
+76 LDTRTNLVST
-86 KSVIERKPDSI
+86 KSTIERKPDSI

-112 VRSGN
+112 VSKGN
-117 SGGTG
+117 NGGSG
-122 SGFFLESNGYILTN
+122 SGFFLDSTGHILTN

-141 LAATN
+141 LAAIA
-146 GATITVK
+146 GASIQVR
-153 LANGKDYKAKLIGRD
+153 LANGKTYDAKLVGRD
-168 VSYDLAVIKIAVTDA
+168 VSYDLAVIKIKVTDA

-189 NSDEV
+189 DSDEV

-209 TGTVTSGIIS
+209 TGTVTSGIVS

-224 VTSGGGTSE
+224 VTSGSGTRE

-268 IATTGSGFG
+268 IATTGSSFG

-317 TRFTGTGAKIP
+317 ISYSGVGAKIP
-328 DEVGAVSAGGP
+328 EAAGSVTPNGP
-339 AERAGIK
+339 ADVAGIK
-346 PGDVIIAIDGK
+346 PGDVIIEIAGK
-357 AIATADEAIVSVRSH
+357 SVNTADEAIIKVRSLN
-372 SVGQRITVKFL
+372 VGDKIKVKFQ
-383 RGSVT
+383 RQGVT
-388 KEVSLKL
+388 KEVSLVL

>member
-1 MGFDNPSNWRRRTSC
+1 M
-16 PKDLDMSNTPNTP
+16 PNSP
-29 WWISEHPVVTAQ
+29 WWISDHKVVTAQ

-50 VSFGIAITMALVAG
+50 VSFGIAIAMALIAG

-69 AGRTSAT
+69 VGRTSAT
-76 LDSKTNLVST
+76 LDTRTNLVST
-86 KSVIERKPDSI
+86 QSTIERKPDSI

-112 VRSGN
+112 VSRGN

-122 SGFFLESNGYILTN
+122 SGFFLDSTGHILTN

-141 LAATN
+141 LAARA
-146 GATITVK
+146 GALINVK
-153 LANGKDYKAKLIGRD
+153 LANGKNYEAKLVGRD
-168 VSYDLAVIKIAVTDA
+168 IPYDLAVIKINVTDA

-224 VTSGGGTSE
+224 VTSGSGTKE

-252 GPLVDLSGAVI
+252 GPLVDLSGAVV

-317 TRFTGTGAKIP
+317 IRYSGVGAKIP
-328 DEVGAVSAGGP
+328 DEAGSVTPNGP
-339 AERAGIK
+339 AARAGIK
-346 PGDVIIAIDGK
+346 PGDVIIEIAGK
-357 AIATADEAIVSVRSH
+357 AVDTADEAIIKVRSLN
-372 SVGQRITVKFL
+372 VGDKVKIKFK
-383 RGSVT
+383 REGVT
-388 KEVSLKL
+388 KEVSLVL

>member
-1 MGFDNPSNWRRRTSC
+1 MANNSNNS
-16 PKDLDMSNTPNTP
+16 DLPNSP
-29 WWISEHPVVTAQ
+29 WWISEHQVITAQ
-41 DIKKRNTRT
+41 DVKKRNTRT
-50 VSFGIAITMALVAG
+50 VSFGIAISMALIAG
-64 VVGSI
+64 VIGSVV
-69 AGRTSAT
+69 GRTSAS
-76 LDSKTNLVST
+76 LDTKTNLVST
-86 KSVIERKPDSI
+86 KSTIERKPNSV

-112 VRSGN
+112 VSKGN
-117 SGGTG
+117 TGGSG
-122 SGFFLESNGYILTN
+122 SGFFLDSTGHILTN

-141 LAATN
+141 LAATA
-146 GATITVK
+146 GATIQVK
-153 LANGKDYKAKLIGRD
+153 LANGKNYDAELVGRD

-189 NSDEV
+189 DSDAV

-209 TGTVTSGIIS
+209 IGTVTSGIIS

-224 VTSGGGTSE
+224 VTSGSGTRE

-238 AIQTDAAI
+238 ALQTDAAI

-252 GPLVDLSGAVI
+252 GPLVDLSGAVV

-317 TRFTGTGAKIP
+317 TRYTGVGAKIP
-328 DEVGAVSAGGP
+328 DEVGSVSPGGP
-339 AERAGIK
+339 ADRAGIK
-346 PGDVIIAIDGK
+346 PGDIIIEIDGK
-357 AIATADEAIVSVRSH
+357 AVDTADEAIITVRSRN
-372 SVGQRITVKFL
+372 VGDRIKIKFKRL
-383 RGSVT
+383 GAT
-388 KEVSLKL
+388 KEVSLVL

>member
-1 MGFDNPSNWRRRTSC
+1 MAKNSNDSDTS
-16 PKDLDMSNTPNTP
+16 SAPNSP
-29 WWISEHPVVTAQ
+29 WWISDHKVVTAQ

-50 VSFGIAITMALVAG
+50 VSFGIAIAMALIAG
-64 VVGSI
+64 VVGSFV
-69 AGRTSAT
+69 GRTSAT
-76 LDSKTNLVST
+76 LDTRTNLVST
-86 KSVIERKPDSI
+86 QSTIERKPDSI

-112 VRSGN
+112 VSRGN

-122 SGFFLESNGYILTN
+122 SGFFLDSTGHILTN

-141 LAATN
+141 LAARA
-146 GATITVK
+146 GALINVK
-153 LANGKDYKAKLIGRD
+153 LANGKNYEAKLVGRD
-168 VSYDLAVIKIAVTDA
+168 IPYDLAVIKINVTDA

-224 VTSGGGTSE
+224 VTSGSGTRE

-252 GPLVDLSGAVI
+252 GPLVDLSGAVV

-317 TRFTGTGAKIP
+317 IRYSGIGAKIP
-328 DEVGAVSAGGP
+328 DESGSVTPNGP

-346 PGDVIIAIDGK
+346 PGDVIIEIAGK
-357 AIATADEAIVSVRSH
+357 AVNTADEAIIKVRSLN
-372 SVGQRITVKFL
+372 VGDKIKVKFK
-383 RGSVT
+383 REGVT
-388 KEVSLKL
+388 KEVSLVL

>member
-1 MGFDNPSNWRRRTSC
+1 MSASQNNP
-16 PKDLDMSNTPNTP
+16 DTP
-29 WWISEHPVVTAQ
+29 WWVSNYPAVTTAEV
-41 DIKKRNTRT
+41 KKANTRT
-50 VSFGIAITMALVAG
+50 VGFGIAIAMALIAG
-64 VVGSI
+64 VIGSI
-69 AGRTSAT
+69 VGRTSAT
-76 LDSKTNLVST
+76 LDSKTNLVTT

-112 VRSGN
+112 VRNGN

-122 SGFFLESNGYILTN
+122 SGFFLDSSGHILTN

-141 LAATN
+141 AAATN
-146 GATITVK
+146 GADITVK
-153 LANGKDYKAKLIGRD
+153 LANGKNYGAKLIGRD

-189 NSDEV
+189 NSDEI

-238 AIQTDAAI
+238 ALQTDAAI

-268 IATTGSGFG
+268 IATTGSSFG

-289 PINQARKTADQL
+289 PINQAKKTADQL
-301 IKNGS
+301 IKFGS

-317 TRFTGTGAKIP
+317 TRFAGIGAKIP
-328 DEVGAVSAGGP
+328 NTPGSVSPGGP
-339 AERAGIK
+339 ADRAGIA
-346 PGDVIIAIDGK
+346 PGDVIVEIDGK
-357 AIATADEAIVSVRSH
+357 SIASADEAIVSVRSH
-372 SVGQRITVKFL
+372 SVGDVVKVKYQRGNT
-383 RGSVT
+383 T

-395 IAAK
+395 VAAK

>member
-1 MGFDNPSNWRRRTSC
+1 MAKNSNDSDTS
-16 PKDLDMSNTPNTP
+16 SAPNGP
-29 WWISEHPVVTAQ
+29 WWISDHKVVTAQ

-50 VSFGIAITMALVAG
+50 VSFGIAIAMALIAG
-64 VVGSI
+64 VVGSFV
-69 AGRTSAT
+69 GRTSAT
-76 LDSKTNLVST
+76 LDTRTNLVST
-86 KSVIERKPDSI
+86 QSTIERKPDSI

-112 VRSGN
+112 VSRGN

-122 SGFFLESNGYILTN
+122 SGFFLDSTGHILTN

-141 LAATN
+141 LAARA
-146 GATITVK
+146 GALINVK
-153 LANGKDYKAKLIGRD
+153 LANGKNYEAKLVGRD
-168 VSYDLAVIKIAVTDA
+168 IPYDLAVIKINVTDA

-224 VTSGGGTSE
+224 VTSGSGTRE

-252 GPLVDLSGAVI
+252 GPLVDLSGAIV

-317 TRFTGTGAKIP
+317 IRYSGIGAKIP
-328 DEVGAVSAGGP
+328 DEAGSVTPNGP

-346 PGDVIIAIDGK
+346 PGDVIIEIAGK
-357 AIATADEAIVSVRSH
+357 AVNTADEAIIKVRSLN
-372 SVGQRITVKFL
+372 VGDKIKVKFK
-383 RGSVT
+383 REGVT
-388 KEVSLKL
+388 KEVSLVL

>member
-1 MGFDNPSNWRRRTSC
+1 MVDNSNSSETSN
-16 PKDLDMSNTPNTP
+16 SP
-29 WWISEHPVVTAQ
+29 WWISDYKVVTAQ
-41 DIKKRNTRT
+41 DVKKRNTRT
-50 VSFGIAITMALVAG
+50 VSFGIAIVMALVAG
-64 VVGSI
+64 VVGSVV
-69 AGRTSAT
+69 GRTSAS

-86 KSVIERKPDSI
+86 KSTIERKPDSI

-112 VRSGN
+112 VNNGN
-117 SGGTG
+117 NGGTG
-122 SGFFLESNGYILTN
+122 SGFFLDSTGHILTN

-141 LAATN
+141 LAATA
-146 GATITVK
+146 GASIQVK
-153 LANGKDYKAKLIGRD
+153 LANGKNYGAKLVGRD
-168 VSYDLAVIKIAVTDA
+168 ISYDLAVIKISVTDA

-189 NSDEV
+189 DSDAV

-224 VTSGGGTSE
+224 VTSGGGTRE

-238 AIQTDAAI
+238 ALQTDAAI

-252 GPLVDLSGAVI
+252 GPLVDLSGAVV

-317 TRFTGTGAKIP
+317 TRYRGVGGKIS
-328 DEVGAVSAGGP
+328 DEIGSVTPGGP
-339 AERAGIK
+339 AALAGLK
-346 PGDVIIAIDGK
+346 PGDIIIEIDGK
-357 AIATADEAIVSVRSH
+357 AVDTADEAIINVRSH
-372 SVGQRITVKFL
+372 NVGEKIKVKIQRQ
-383 RGSVT
+383 GAT
-388 KEVSLKL
+388 KEVSLVL
-395 IAAK
+395 IEAK

>member
-1 MGFDNPSNWRRRTSC
+1 MAGNSNNPDG
-16 PKDLDMSNTPNTP
+16 PVTP
-29 WWISEHPVVTAQ
+29 WWISEYKVVTAQ
-41 DIKKRNTRT
+41 EVKKRNTRT
-50 VSFGIAITMALVAG
+50 VSFGIAIAMALIAG

-69 AGRTSAT
+69 VGRTSAE
-76 LDSKTNLVST
+76 LDTRTNLVAT
-86 KSVIERKPDSI
+86 KSTIERKPGSI

-112 VRSGN
+112 VSRGN
-117 SGGTG
+117 SGGSG
-122 SGFFLESNGYILTN
+122 SGFFLDNTGHILTN

-141 LAATN
+141 LVATA
-146 GATITVK
+146 GASMRVQ
-153 LANGKDYKAKLIGRD
+153 LANGKTYDAKLVGRD
-168 VSYDLAVIKIAVTDA
+168 VAYDLAVIKIKVTDA

-189 NSDEV
+189 DSDAV

-224 VTSGGGTSE
+224 VTSGSGTRE

-263 GINSA
+263 GVNSA
-268 IATTGSGFG
+268 IATTGSAFG

-317 TRFTGTGAKIP
+317 ITYNGTGAKIP
-328 DEVGAVSAGGP
+328 DAAGSVTPNGP

-346 PGDVIIAIDGK
+346 PGDVIIEIAGK
-357 AIATADEAIVSVRSH
+357 SVNTADEAIIKVRSFN
-372 SVGQRITVKFL
+372 VGDKIKIKFK
-383 RGSVT
+383 RDGVT
-388 KEVSLKL
+388 REVSLVL
-395 IAAK
+395 VAAK

>member
-1 MGFDNPSNWRRRTSC
+1 MAKNSNDSDTS
-16 PKDLDMSNTPNTP
+16 SAPNRP
-29 WWISEHPVVTAQ
+29 WWISDHKVVTAQ

-50 VSFGIAITMALVAG
+50 VSFGIAIAMALIAG
-64 VVGSI
+64 VVGSFV
-69 AGRTSAT
+69 GRTSAT
-76 LDSKTNLVST
+76 LDTRTNLVST
-86 KSVIERKPDSI
+86 QSTIERKPDSI

-112 VRSGN
+112 VSRGN

-122 SGFFLESNGYILTN
+122 SGFFLDSTGHILTN

-141 LAATN
+141 LAARA
-146 GATITVK
+146 GALINVK
-153 LANGKDYKAKLIGRD
+153 LANGKNYEAKLVGRD
-168 VSYDLAVIKIAVTDA
+168 IPYDLAVIKINVTDA

-224 VTSGGGTSE
+224 VTSGNGTRE

-252 GPLVDLSGAVI
+252 GPLVDLSGAVV

-317 TRFTGTGAKIP
+317 IRYSGIGAKIP
-328 DEVGAVSAGGP
+328 DEAGSVTPNGP

-346 PGDVIIAIDGK
+346 PGDVIIEIAGK
-357 AIATADEAIVSVRSH
+357 AVNTADEAIIKVRSLN
-372 SVGQRITVKFL
+372 VGDKIKVKFK
-383 RGSVT
+383 REGVA
-388 KEVSLKL
+388 KEVSLVL